1 LIYKINLK
9 FWPKI
14 EMDTTWRGRGAVGA
28 DRETEMSGWSEDEKL
43 RFIYEMLSIMGE
55 QQQQEVEDIQQISA
69 TVAEIG
75 HLIPATSEMSNPC
88 APRPLGDSNG
98 TMGTQLVRSFEFC
111 SPSVPSSSS
120 VLFL

>member
-1 LIYKINLK
+1 
-9 FWPKI
+9 
-14 EMDTTWRGRGAVGA
+14 MGA
-28 DRETEMSGWSEDEKL
+28 DREAEMSGWSEDEKL

-75 HLIPATSEMSNPC
+75 HLIPATSEMLNPC

-98 TMGTQLVRSFEFC
+98 TTGTQLVC
-111 SPSVPSSSS
+111 S
-120 VLFL
+120 